1 MKRILV
7 SLLLVLTLVMS
18 SICYVGA
25 ASLDDVWAEY
35 HGREVDIPV
44 TITANGSNSVS
55 GYSGTALSFKA
66 VLNMTDVNLAVGII
80 SPQIDTSTGVTGTIE
95 ITAEWTGVNAP
106 ESSSLAVKDL
116 SGFTFKKNG
125 TEVDGTVFFTESLA
139 RTIVGNKLTATV
151 KVQDNVTVE
160 DLSGLPDEIILE
172 QDGFSII
179 SDGKI
184 KGTINVNIQI
194 GGKTVPCR
202 EKVNEVTIT
211 RLSSGGGGGG
221 SSTSSST
228 VTNPDGSTTTTTTNK
243 NNGTVTETTKNPDGS
258 SEVVET
264 KKDGTTTTTQ
274 KDTEGNTTTTI
285 EKPNGDKTT
294 TETNKDGSEKVTEE
308 KADGTTTTTEKD
320 TDGNTTTTVE
330 TPEGDKTTTETNKDG
345 SEKVTEEKAD
355 GTTTTTEKDAE
366 GNTSTKV
373 ETPEG
378 NVTTEQTNANG
389 TTVKTETPKNGDT
402 TAEVTVPENK
412 ETEVKIPVERINSVS
427 EVVITDKDGNKTV
440 VEDYVEN
447 EADGSITIKV
457 DQDVKVSVGIKFKEF
472 DDVHPMGHWA
482 ESVVDF
488 VYAKDLMNGVSNS
501 HFEPDHSITRGM
513 FVTILY
519 RLEGEPETEAEHTFK
534 DIEANSYY
542 EKAVAWGAKNIIIKG
557 YNEHQ
562 YAPYE
567 IITREQMAAIIHRY
581 VAYLEAHHIVHE
593 EIDHDGYHDDNHI
606 SDYAK
611 EAVQWNSEKGFLKG
625 NGDGTFRPQDDAT
638 RAEAATIIKRVYKAL
653 GL

>member
-7 SLLLVLTLVMS
+7 SLLLVLSLIMS

-25 ASLDDVWAEY
+25 ASLDDIWAE
-35 HGREVDIPV
+35 HEGRAVAVDV
-44 TITANGSNSVS
+44 TITANGLESVT

-66 VLNMTDVNLAVGII
+66 VLDMIDVNLAVGLI
-80 SPQIDTSTGVTGTIE
+80 STKIDNPETIGVTGTIT
-95 ITAEWTGVNAP
+95 ITAEWNGVNAP
-106 ESSSLAVKDL
+106 NTSSLEVKDL
-116 SGFTFKKNG
+116 SGFTFKKNNV
-125 TEVDGTVFFTESLA
+125 EVDGADFFNEPSLRTV
-139 RTIVGNKLTATV
+139 VDNKVTATI
-151 KVQDNVTVE
+151 KVNDNITVSE
-160 DLSGLPDEIILE
+160 LSNLPDEIILE
-172 QDGFSII
+172 QDGFSIL

-184 KGTINVNIQI
+184 KGTINVDIKI
-194 GGKTVPCR
+194 GDKTVPCR
-202 EKVNEVTIT
+202 STVNEVSIT
-211 RLSSGGGGGG
+211 RRSSGGG

-243 NNGTVTETTKNPDGS
+243 NTGTVTETTKNPDGS

-264 KKDGTTTTTQ
+264 KKDGTTTTTE
-274 KDTEGNTTTTI
+274 KDTEGNTTTTV

-320 TDGNTTTTVE
+320 VEGNTTTTVE

-472 DDVHPMGHWA
+472 DDVHPLGHWA

-488 VYAKDLMNGVSNS
+488 VYAKDLMNGVSAS

-519 RLEGEPETEAEHTFK
+519 RLEGEPETEAEHTFN

-593 EIDHDGYHDDNHI
+593 ETDHDGYDDEHHI

-611 EAVQWNSEKGFLKG
+611 DAVRWNSEQGFLKG
-625 NGDGTFRPQDDAT
+625 DGDGTFRPQDDAT
-638 RAEAATIIKRVYKAL
+638 RAEAATIIKRLYKAL